1 MTDPWR
7 ISARVHIRLVD
18 IGGATYS
25 VATILERKRRWV
37 RRVSVRRL
45 RRFS

>member
-1 MTDPWR
+1 MTDDWR

-18 IGGATYS
+18 IGGQTYS
-25 VATILERKRRWV
+25 VATIRERKRRWV

-45 RRFS
+45 KQ